1 MSRLILSGNG
11 SYFEW
16 NTLKAVMLTF
26 SSWCTLDINI
36 AIDNCSLLKLNQ
48 SQTLQSIFGQHS
60 KKPEK
65 NIISKIVSEYD
76 QEIRQ

>member
-1 MSRLILSGNG
+1 MQ
-11 SYFEW
+11 W

-26 SSWCTLDINI
+26 SSWCNLDINI

-48 SQTLQSIFGQHS
+48 SQTLQNIFGQHS

-65 NIISKIVSEYD
+65 TLYQK
-76 QEIRQ
+76 